1 MIVSIWVEASDYY
14 GAKYSNHVG
23 KENGKQLSHEEIK
36 RLGPACDCWIDVTG
50 RERVKWS
57 SHQSPRLPWV
67 KRKTGIAFR
76 CYRTCCRRPLRLGR
90 DGRDNQPIRK
100 PVDTR
105 SIRAH
110 PAVVFSLRS
119 PAQSPVYKYV
129 DEPMDSNF
137 TRMGMKTRSAVLV
150 GLVLCLGKCVS

>member
-14 GAKYSNHVG
+14 DAKYSNHVG

-36 RLGPACDCWIDVTG
+36 TRSRLRLLNWRDWS
-50 RERVKWS
+50 ERVKWS

-100 PVDTR
+100 PVDTL

-110 PAVVFSLRS
+110 PAVVFACARQRSRPSINTWMSQWIQISLGWAWKRGWPS
-119 PAQSPVYKYV
+119 
-129 DEPMDSNF
+129 
-137 TRMGMKTRSAVLV
+137 L
-150 GLVLCLGKCVS
+150 